1 MLHDLHDLHAVL
13 LGLHDHPHLDLAGLG
28 PDADQYAVA
37 GEEAGAP
44 SADAVLT
51 LRSAELLL

>member
-13 LGLHDHPHLDLAGLG
+13 LGLYDHPHLDLAGLG

-37 GEEAGAP
+37 GEGAGAP
-44 SADAVLT
+44 SADAASM
-51 LRSAELLL
+51 LRGAALLL